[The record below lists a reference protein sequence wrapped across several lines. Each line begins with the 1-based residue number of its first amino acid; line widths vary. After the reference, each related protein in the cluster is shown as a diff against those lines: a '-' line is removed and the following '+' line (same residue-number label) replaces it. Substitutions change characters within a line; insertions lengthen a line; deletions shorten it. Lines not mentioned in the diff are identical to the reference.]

1 MVHCFPGW
9 NFTLSG
15 FLCLQ
20 RPLASSDSFYLSLTE
35 SAGSVRL
42 LLPRLVKTTAPACL
56 APLVTSLRFTFLR
69 AVCRLLPDT
78 AARGRRGGGVIAALR
93 LWLSKNFRGLN
104 VVIVA
109 GYRCHQLSAVSSL
122 VLLLLSRCNTA
133 LISTFENLICHMLI
147 GCAVR
152 RQSGRAEQSSC
163 KQQ

>member
-20 RPLASSDSFYLSLTE
+20 RPLASRDSFYLSSTE

-69 AVCRLLPDT
+69 AVCRLPPDT
-78 AARGRRGGGVIAALR
+78 AARGRGGGGVVAALCLR
-93 LWLSKNFRGLN
+93 LSKNFRGLN

-109 GYRCHQLSAVSSL
+109 MSPAVCGVLACPASPVALQRGTHFHIGELYLSHVHWMCSETSKWP
-122 VLLLLSRCNTA
+122 C
-133 LISTFENLICHMLI
+133 
-147 GCAVR
+147 
-152 RQSGRAEQSSC
+152 
-163 KQQ
+163 